1 MNNLEKIKN
10 DLLLARKSKDEI
22 RSSIL
27 RLVVSEYELDIN
39 RGNKPIIDNV
49 IKKIIQSN
57 NEVIEVSKDLPS
69 PNLNMLDIVDKE
81 NVILKSYLPTY
92 LTEQE
97 VHNYLDQIELTDN
110 FGKNM
115 GILVKFFKTK
125 DIAVE
130 PTVLRSVLES
140 RLLDS

>member
-1 MNNLEKIKN
+1 MLDKIKE
-10 DLLLARKSKDEI
+10 DLLVARRENDKISC
-22 RSSIL
+22 SIL
-27 RLVVSEYELDIN
+27 RLVISEYDLELN
-39 RGNKPIIDNV
+39 RGNKPSIENV
-49 IKKIIQSN
+49 IKKIIQLN
-57 NEVIEVSKDLPS
+57 NEIIEVSKDLPS
-69 PNLNMLDIVDKE
+69 PNLNLLDVVNKE

-97 VHNYLDQIELTDN
+97 VHNYLDQVELTDN

-130 PTVLRSVLES
+130 PTILRSVLES
-140 RLLDS
+140 KLLDS

>member
-1 MNNLEKIKN
+1 MLNKIKE
-10 DLLLARKSKDEI
+10 DLLSSRKERNELK
-22 RSSIL
+22 SSIL
-27 RLVVSEYELDIN
+27 RLILSEHELELN
-39 RGNKPIIDNV
+39 RGNKPSIENV

-69 PNLNMLDIVDKE
+69 PNLNLLDIVNKE
-81 NVILKSYLPTY
+81 NVILRSYLPVY

-97 VHNYLDQIELTDN
+97 VHNYLEQVELTDN

-125 DIAVE
+125 NIAVE
-130 PTVLRSVLES
+130 PSVLRSVLES

>member
-1 MNNLEKIKN
+1 MLEKIKE
-10 DLLLARKSKDEI
+10 DLLVARRENDKISC
-22 RSSIL
+22 SIL
-27 RLVVSEYELDIN
+27 RLVISEYDLELN
-39 RGNKPIIDNV
+39 RGNKPVIENV

-57 NEVIEVSKDLPS
+57 NEIIEVSKDLPS
-69 PNLNMLDIVDKE
+69 PNQNLLNIVNRE
-81 NVILKSYLPTY
+81 NIILESYLPTY
-92 LTEQE
+92 LTERE
-97 VHNYLDQIELTDN
+97 VHNYLDQVELTDN

-130 PTVLRSVLES
+130 PSVLRSVLES

>member
-1 MNNLEKIKN
+1 MLEKIKE
-10 DLLLARKSKDEI
+10 DLLVARRENDKISC
-22 RSSIL
+22 SIL
-27 RLVVSEYELDIN
+27 RLVISEYDLELN
-39 RGNKPIIDNV
+39 RGNKPSIENV

-57 NEVIEVSKDLPS
+57 NEIIEVSKDLPS
-69 PNLNMLDIVDKE
+69 PNLNLLDVVNKE